1 MPAGIPDQNDE
12 LIKEWMQA
20 RQEVVDLRAEIER
33 LKGELTAAPNRVIRF
48 RHGDQDL
55 DLAAELARIRPA
67 CVVAAEQIQI
77 AWGCHQRDDW
87 EGFYAAMMLVIA
99 AGNRMFQAAGADLT
113 RPELPE
119 PGTARLWVG
128 QPEKPSDRHPG

>member
-1 MPAGIPDQNDE
+1 MPADMPD
-12 LIKEWMQA
+12 
-20 RQEVVDLRAEIER
+20 
-33 LKGELTAAPNRVIRF
+33 RVIRF
-48 RHGDQDL
+48 RRSDNDHE
-55 DLAAELARIRPA
+55 LAAELARIRPA
-67 CVVAAEQIQI
+67 CVIAAEQIQI
-77 AWGCHQRDDW
+77 AWKCHQEDDW

>member
-20 RQEVVDLRAEIER
+20 RQEVVDLKAEIER
-33 LKGELTAAPNRVIRF
+33 LKGEPTPAPNRIIRF
-48 RHGDQDL
+48 RRSDEDHEL
-55 DLAAELARIRPA
+55 VAELARIRPA

-77 AWGCHQRDDW
+77 AWKCHQEDDW

-99 AGNRMFQAAGADLT
+99 AGNRMFPASSADLT
-113 RPELPE
+113 RPEIPE
-119 PGTARLWVG
+119 PGTARLWVR
-128 QPEKPSDRHPG
+128 QTE